1 VNSELTR
8 REEQIV
14 ELVAE
19 GLLNREVAQRIGLT
33 KYTVKNYLRTI
44 YDKSGFGNRVQL
56 ALWCVRYREK
66 RKVEND
72 NEI

>member
-1 VNSELTR
+1 VA
-8 REEQIV
+8 
-14 ELVAE
+14 LVTQGLRNVDAAE
-19 GLLNREVAQRIGLT
+19 KIGLT
-33 KYTVKNYLRTI
+33 KYTVKNYMRTI
-44 YDKSGFGNRVQL
+44 YDKSGFGNRVHL